1 MGFPS
6 KRLRILVA
14 CSIGVI
20 IPVFQFVSQRQHHLR
35 LQKQGVITK
44 AVSAYRQSPG
54 SSYVDFSFNTPQ
66 GKTIQKSQ
74 KCGNKETF
82 DRLYSTMFV
91 IYNPNDPNEFDTLYD
106 YENYSLRYSIIFLLI
121 IYPVFLFIFVL
132 VGFRVFKNFYFF
144 YVNNKKRNGLPTS

>member
-6 KRLRILVA
+6 KRLRILIA

-20 IPVFQFVSQRQHHLR
+20 IPVFQFLSQRQHHLR
-35 LQKQGVITK
+35 LQKHGVITK

-74 KCGNKETF
+74 KCGDKETF
-82 DRLYSTMFV
+82 DRLYSIMLV
-91 IYNPNDPNEFDTLYD
+91 IYNPSDPNEFDTFYD
-106 YENYSLRYSIIFLLI
+106 YENYSLRYSIFFLLI
-121 IYPVFLFIFVL
+121 IYPIFLIIFVL
-132 VGFRVFKNFYFF
+132 IVFRVFKGLYLFYA
-144 YVNNKKRNGLPTS
+144 NRNRSPTI